1 MAKKVGNKIDW
12 SFIVKTSNETDVV
25 DTTEA
30 DKAGLK
36 KVADM
41 LYLIGA
47 DSLEVVKFKNKEDKV
62 VSTFGLMSLFK
73 AGTAETELIKYIKQ
87 QIKDNEDI
95 TQIQIIA

>member
-1 MAKKVGNKIDW
+1 MAKKVGNQIDW
-12 SFIVKTSNETDVV
+12 SFQVKTSNETDVV
-25 DTTEA
+25 DTDAKE
-30 DKAGLK
+30 GIK

-41 LYLIGA
+41 LHLIGA
-47 DSLEVVKFKNKEDKV
+47 DALEVVKFKNKEDKV

-73 AGTAETELIKYIKQ
+73 AGTAETELVKYIKQ

>member
-25 DTTEA
+25 DTDAKE
-30 DKAGLK
+30 GIK

-41 LYLIGA
+41 LHLIGA

-62 VSTFGLMSLFK
+62 ISTFGLMNLFK

-95 TQIQIIA
+95 TQIQLIA

>member
-25 DTTEA
+25 DTEG
-30 DKAGLK
+30 KEGIK
-36 KVADM
+36 KVSDM
-41 LYLIGA
+41 LHLIGA

-62 VSTFGLMSLFK
+62 ISTFGLMNLFK

-95 TQIQIIA
+95 TQIQLIA